1 MKDTDIIVTDW
12 RAPISSLYSSGEVE
26 IINVKLGNLTSKY
39 LNFEGIYTA
48 YHLSKKNWVSII
60 LNDTLK
66 DEEIMNLVAISYKHS
81 SK

>member
-48 YHLSKKNWVSII
+48 YHLSKKN
-60 LNDTLK
+60 
-66 DEEIMNLVAISYKHS
+66 
-81 SK
+81 